1 MNTNTPSEDW
11 KQQETAIAVEG
22 DSPGDWIYSTYPNWD
37 EAMAAVEAAR
47 RQGKAAVIYAGAS
60 PPTPPE

>member
-1 MNTNTPSEDW
+1 M
-11 KQQETAIAVEG
+11 EG
-22 DSPGDWIYSTYPNWD
+22 DSPGDWTYSTYPNWD

-47 RQGKAAVIYAGAS
+47 RQAKAAVIYAGAS

>member
-1 MNTNTPSEDW
+1 MNVNDPSEDW
-11 KQQETAIAVEG
+11 KQQETVIAVEG
-22 DSPGDWIYSTYPNWD
+22 DSPGDWTYSTYPNWD

-47 RQGKAAVIYAGAS
+47 QAKAAVIYAGAS